1 MITAEE
7 SYTSL
12 VAGFKEKT
20 GHVVQ
25 TGSAIDMFFSAVADG
40 FGIAH
45 QAIED
50 NKNPHIYTALT
61 GSDLDDVG
69 TFFNCPRETDESDAT
84 YLYRLMHW
92 VLRAETSNETAIG
105 DTLYNLTNASYAKFI
120 AKTKGC
126 GTGTVYI
133 IPNDYDDETIA
144 AAIAEV
150 KAKVEAVKSAGLYI
164 EYTVPDVRGVTLY
177 AAMTTTNGDIAQLKY
192 TVSTKIAAYVNG
204 IAPGDYLKVG
214 TINKIGCN
222 ETNVDY
228 FCIASLVI
236 DEEEIEDTQVLQE
249 LKTKFLFDRILWIE
263 EA

>member
-7 SYTSL
+7 AYASL
-12 VAGFKEKT
+12 TASFKTKT
-20 GHVVQ
+20 GHTIQ

-40 FGIAH
+40 LGIAH
-45 QAIED
+45 QKIED
-50 NKNPHIYTALT
+50 NKNPHIYSALT

-69 TFFNCPRETDESDAT
+69 IFFNCPRETNESDAT

-92 VLRAETSNETAIG
+92 VLRTETSNETAIG
-105 DTLYNLTNASYAKFI
+105 DALYNLTNASYAKLV
-120 AKTKGC
+120 AKDKGC
-126 GTGTVYI
+126 NTATIYI

-144 AAIAEV
+144 AAVAEV
-150 KAKVEAVKSAGLYI
+150 KEKVKNVIPAGLYI
-164 EYTVPDVRGVTLY
+164 EYTVPNIRAVTIY
-177 AAMTTTNGDIAQLKY
+177 AAMSTTNGDLTQLKY
-192 TVSTKIAAYVNG
+192 TLATKIAAYVNG

-214 TINKIGCN
+214 TINKMGCN

-228 FCIASLVI
+228 FCVASLVI
-236 DEEEIEDTQVLQE
+236 DDDEIEDTQVLQE